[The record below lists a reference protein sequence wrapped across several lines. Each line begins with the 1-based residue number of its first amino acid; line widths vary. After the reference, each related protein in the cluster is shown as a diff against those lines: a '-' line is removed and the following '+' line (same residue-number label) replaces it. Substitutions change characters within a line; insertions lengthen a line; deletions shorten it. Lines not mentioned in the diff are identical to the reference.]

1 MIPTVS
7 LAKTPNTN
15 TVLESTNVTFTC
27 MANGAPKPT
36 ISWRRVNG
44 NISSTKSSIKT
55 SQGQSVLEL
64 THVTNKEEGF
74 YECVAHNRGTP
85 VKKQV
90 NLIVHGTY
98 CSEH

>member
-1 MIPTVS
+1 MVPTVS
-7 LAKTPNTN
+7 LAKTPSTS

-27 MANGAPKPT
+27 TADGAPKPT

-44 NISSTKSSIKT
+44 NISTTKSSTKT

-64 THVTNKEEGF
+64 TNVTNEEEGV

-90 NLIVHGTY
+90 NLIVHGM
-98 CSEH
+98 SVL